1 MIRGIYT
8 AASGMASQMRAQDI
22 SANNLANVN
31 TTGYKKD
38 VPALAAFPELFLH
51 RFNDGAPGVLGIRPW
66 PVPLGTLG
74 TGVWV
79 EEVATD
85 MKQGS
90 LRETGRELDF
100 ALRGDGFFVIATP
113 GGRRYTRNG
122 SFNINAEGQLV
133 TAAGHRVLG
142 RDGASLYHDDE
153 DLMDE
158 LLVVDFAPGTVL
170 TKEGE
175 SLYLSTEEGQA
186 VADPGIVSGTLE
198 ESNVDV
204 VTAMVEM
211 IDVMRAYEANQK
223 VVQVQDQTLG
233 KTVNEV
239 GRVG

>member
-38 VPALAAFPELFLH
+38 VPALAAFPELFLQ

-90 LRETGRELDF
+90 LGKRANWICPPETGSLSSL
-100 ALRGDGFFVIATP
+100 LRG
-113 GGRRYTRNG
+113 
-122 SFNINAEGQLV
+122 
-133 TAAGHRVLG
+133 
-142 RDGASLYHDDE
+142 
-153 DLMDE
+153 
-158 LLVVDFAPGTVL
+158 
-170 TKEGE
+170 K
-175 SLYLSTEEGQA
+175 A
-186 VADPGIVSGTLE
+186 VHPQ
-198 ESNVDV
+198 
-204 VTAMVEM
+204 
-211 IDVMRAYEANQK
+211 RQF
-223 VVQVQDQTLG
+223 
-233 KTVNEV
+233 
-239 GRVG
+239 